1 MLNLT
6 GGNDVKKRNII
17 TGIIAIV
24 AGAITMWR
32 FGTSLFGILSGV
44 NVAVIIGIGGLFI
57 GGILDRQE
65 EERQGFAIKD
75 ERSIMIEGKAGRA
88 AFQIGNYI
96 WLALLWYEFL
106 SDNLLP
112 TPTIGSPAIVI
123 IGMLGQCGVYFVA
136 MYYYRKNKQ

>member
-1 MLNLT
+1 M
-6 GGNDVKKRNII
+6 KKRNII
-17 TGIIAIV
+17 TVIIAIA
-24 AGAITMWR
+24 AGAITVWQ
-32 FGTSLFGILSGV
+32 FGTSLFEILSGV
-44 NVAVIIGIGGLFI
+44 NVAVIISIGGLFI

-106 SDNLLP
+106 SDNWLP
-112 TPTIGSPAIVI
+112 TPIIGSPTIVI
-123 IGMLGQCGVYFVA
+123 IGMLGQCAVYFIA
-136 MYYYRKNKQ
+136 MYYYGKNRQ